1 MYNYNQYN
9 PTNHTGCSGSTYA
22 PNYSNQPQETHHHH
36 PAQQA
41 GVNQMPPQGA
51 RFQQPVYYQ
60 NGYYPTSYDDTPVF
74 YHSQQFWKGIAIG
87 AIATI
92 FITNETLQKAV
103 MKGAIKFYDTVQ
115 SGAYE
120 LKEKFEDVQA
130 ELRQK
135 AGEEK

>member
-9 PTNHTGCSGSTYA
+9 PTNHSGCSDSA
-22 PNYSNQPQETHHHH
+22 HASNYPNQPQETHHHH
-36 PAQQA
+36 PAGA
-41 GVNQMPPQGA
+41 ANQIPPQGVGVN
-51 RFQQPVYYQ
+51 QPVYYQ
-60 NGYYPTSYDDTPVF
+60 NGYYQTTYDDAPVF